1 MKFKRKTVGL
11 FGKYFTNQ
19 DIKKFSK
26 NYNFIYVKEFEDYNN
41 LKNTEYDI
49 IFSYGYGK
57 IFNNQFIKNCNCK
70 IINFHGGYLP
80 HGRGIYAQVWCLIMN
95 KPTGFTV
102 HEINNNEIDTGKII
116 FKKKILHSG
125 DDTFETLFNKIKTSL
140 DKYLLY
146 NFENLIKGN
155 FNYQEEEYPTTK
167 CFKRKD
173 SVKFEKF
180 MINGWKTNI
189 KEFLENIKNQ
199 KELKNLINYAT
210 AE

>member
-1 MKFKRKTVGL
+1 M
-11 FGKYFTNQ
+11 
-19 DIKKFSK
+19 
-26 NYNFIYVKEFEDYNN
+26 
-41 LKNTEYDI
+41 
-49 IFSYGYGK
+49 
-57 IFNNQFIKNCNCK
+57 
-70 IINFHGGYLP
+70 
-80 HGRGIYAQVWCLIMN
+80 
-95 KPTGFTV
+95 
-102 HEINNNEIDTGKII
+102 
-116 FKKKILHSG
+116 
-125 DDTFETLFNKIKTSL
+125 
-140 DKYLLY
+140 LY